1 MLVLK
6 LLQTQIADMQA
17 EGPLRNGISAH
28 GKKKKKKNGAL
39 APGPTINIR
48 ITWIHRNSKRWEYK
62 SCAMVTTKNNS
73 E

>member
-6 LLQTQIADMQA
+6 LLQTQMADMQA

-28 GKKKKKKNGAL
+28 GKKKGAL

>member
-6 LLQTQIADMQA
+6 LLQTQMADMQA

-28 GKKKKKKNGAL
+28 GKKKKNGAL

-48 ITWIHRNSKRWEYK
+48 IT
-62 SCAMVTTKNNS
+62 
-73 E
+73 

>member
-6 LLQTQIADMQA
+6 LLQTQMVDMQA

-28 GKKKKKKNGAL
+28 GKRKKKKKNGAL

-48 ITWIHRNSKRWEYK
+48 IT
-62 SCAMVTTKNNS
+62 
-73 E
+73 

>member
-6 LLQTQIADMQA
+6 LLQTQMADMQA

-28 GKKKKKKNGAL
+28 GKKKKKNGAL

-48 ITWIHRNSKRWEYK
+48 IT
-62 SCAMVTTKNNS
+62 
-73 E
+73 